1 MDTRKRILFR
11 RLRVNVYYYLFVV
24 GALSVFLLIEEPFYG
39 YISSVLFLLLL
50 VYSLYKLF
58 KANEDENKMAKQ
70 LRLNIEEANKS
81 SLFKMPLPVMIVDSS
96 GHIIWYNS
104 KMKQAVDYRGEFI
117 GKYIPNVLKNWKWEN
132 INLSSDPFDYTL
144 NKVNYK
150 VLKSKCE
157 EGISVFYFYD
167 ETEFVKLGEKYIGEK
182 PLLMYL
188 KLDNFEEVV
197 GSTPEEQIPF
207 LVSEVNAFL
216 KAWVHDNNAILIKL
230 SDDEFIVL
238 LQKQYLDSM
247 KDKKFEI
254 LDSMRK
260 IKVGNKLEMTISIG
274 ISTDETKFSEKEI
287 NSKKSLEL
295 ALSRGGDQAVIKTED
310 NFEFFGGRRKNVERK
325 SRVRSRTV
333 ATAISNLVTESNNIY
348 IMGHRYPDMDCF
360 ASSIGMYRVVLN
372 LKKQA
377 FIVLDT
383 VTETISSAYDLFKD
397 NSTYRFVGTN
407 DLKNS
412 VTKKDLLI
420 IVDTHR
426 PSFTE
431 SPEIIDLFERRVVI
445 DHHRRGAEVVTDTSI
460 LYQEPYASSA
470 SEMISEILQYLPG
483 EIKIE
488 ANEATV
494 LLAGI
499 VLDTKNYVFNTGF
512 RTFEAA
518 SFLRRYGAS
527 PQLVQDLF
535 KDNLDDS
542 ILKSRII
549 SGANEIQSGLVFSAC
564 DIKSDSIKKIISQSA
579 DELINIRGIHTA
591 FTMGI
596 DSSDKVFVSAR
607 SNGKTNVQVILEKLG
622 GGGHLE
628 TAGAQFDDKSLKEVE
643 ELLLNAI
650 KDSLE
655 G

>member
-11 RLRVNVYYYLFVV
+11 RLRVNVYFYLVV
-24 GALSVFLLIEEPFYG
+24 VALLSIVLLVEEPFYG

-58 KANEDENKMAKQ
+58 KANEEDNKRAKN
-70 LRLNIEEANKS
+70 LRMSLEEANKS
-81 SLFKMPLPVMIVDSS
+81 SLFKMPLPVIITDPS
-96 GHIIWYNS
+96 GHVVWYNS
-104 KMKQAVDYRGEFI
+104 KMKEVVKHTGEFM
-117 GKYIPNVLKNWKWEN
+117 GKYVSSVFKGWKWEN
-132 INLSSDPFDYTL
+132 IDIKPEPFEYKL
-144 NKVNYK
+144 NDINYK
-150 VLKSKCE
+150 VIKSKGE
-157 EGISVFYFYD
+157 KGISVFYFYD
-167 ETEFVKLGEKYIGEK
+167 ETDFVKLGEKYIGEE

-188 KLDNFEEVV
+188 KLDNFEEVIA
-197 GSTPEEQIPF
+197 STPEEQIPF
-207 LVSEVNAFL
+207 LVSEVNAFI
-216 KAWVHDNNAILIKL
+216 KTWVNENNAILLKL
-230 SDDEFIVL
+230 ADDEFIVL
-238 LQKQYLDSM
+238 LQKQYLDSI
-247 KDKKFEI
+247 KSKKFEI
-254 LDSMRK
+254 LDSLRN
-260 IKVGNKLEMTISIG
+260 IKVGNKLEMTLSIG
-274 ISTDETKFSEKEI
+274 ISTESNQFSEKEI
-287 NSKKSLEL
+287 SSKKSLEL
-295 ALSRGGDQAVIKTED
+295 ALSRGGDQAVIKTGD
-310 NFEFFGGRRKNVERK
+310 TFEFFGGGRKNVERK

-333 ATAISNLVTESNNIY
+333 ATAISNLVTESDNIY

-372 LKKQA
+372 LNKQA

-383 VTETISSAYDLFKD
+383 VTETIASAYDLFKD
-397 NSTYRFVGTN
+397 NSIYKFVGTN

-431 SPEIIDLFERRVVI
+431 SPDIIDLFERKVVI

-470 SEMISEILQYLPG
+470 SEMISEIIQYLPG
-483 EIKIE
+483 QVKLE

-518 SFLRRYGAS
+518 SFLRKYGAS

-549 SGANEIQSGLVFSAC
+549 SGATEIKEGIVISVC
-564 DIKSDSIKKIISQSA
+564 DIKSDVIKKIISQSA
-579 DELINIRGIHTA
+579 DELINIKGIHTA
-591 FTMGI
+591 FTLGI
-596 DSSDKVFVSAR
+596 NQSNEVFVSAR
-607 SNGKTNVQVILEKLG
+607 SNGNINVQVILEKLG

-628 TAGAQFDDKSLKEVE
+628 TAGAQFNDKTLEEVQK
-643 ELLLNAI
+643 LLLHAI
-650 KDSLE
+650 NDSLE
-655 G
+655 V